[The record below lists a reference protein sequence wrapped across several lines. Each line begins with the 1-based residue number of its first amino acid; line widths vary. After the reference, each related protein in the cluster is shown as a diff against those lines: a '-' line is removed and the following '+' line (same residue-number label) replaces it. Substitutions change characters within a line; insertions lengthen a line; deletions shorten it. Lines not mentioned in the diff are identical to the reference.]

1 MAPTLPHCVP
11 SLPPKG
17 AQPAF
22 GRPGDGLMAPTL
34 PHCVSSLPP
43 KGAQPAFGRP
53 GDGLM
58 APTRTPCVPS
68 PPPKAA
74 PLPYPHLTRP
84 TTCMMLCLL
93 FAVSIN
99 K

>member
-34 PHCVSSLPP
+34 PHRAPSMLF
-43 KGAQPAFGRP
+43 KGAQPA
-53 GDGLM
+53 
-58 APTRTPCVPS
+58 
-68 PPPKAA
+68 
-74 PLPYPHLTRP
+74 
-84 TTCMMLCLL
+84 
-93 FAVSIN
+93 
-99 K
+99 